1 MCGDFCTI
9 CPSVRSNELN
19 SSTKEGYSSRKAL
32 SSLFR
37 KVAYVIKQGVVTA
50 KSLLRLTAA
59 PGGGYA
65 ISIKE
70 ATKEELKGMKKLPV
84 VCQ

>member
-1 MCGDFCTI
+1 MSAKVRSSVVSERGDFCTI

-19 SSTKEGYSSRKAL
+19 SSTKEGYSSRKA
-32 SSLFR
+32 
-37 KVAYVIKQGVVTA
+37 
-50 KSLLRLTAA
+50 A

-70 ATKEELKGMKKLPV
+70 ATKEELKGMKKLPT